1 MESMKRENYDL
12 LESIAKPV
20 LDDKAYYMQLSSV
33 GMMDLNVEKVMDDI
47 YAISHYGTLNG
58 DAMADPDVEIKVDLI
73 HRTITPVAYQND
85 YVGMYQRNDSNEVE
99 IELNEF
105 INEWLKG
112 IKNSQYKVT
121 RILTDENE
129 FNVSDNPKEL
139 LRFCRENGVGHLAAK
154 QKNVSRNER

>member
-12 LESIAKPV
+12 LEGIAKPI
-20 LDDKAYYMQLSSV
+20 LDDKAYYMQLSSA

-85 YVGMYQRNDSNEVE
+85 YVGMY
-99 IELNEF
+99 
-105 INEWLKG
+105 
-112 IKNSQYKVT
+112 

>member
-20 LDDKAYYMQLSSV
+20 LDDKAYYMQLSSA
-33 GMMDLNVEKVMDDI
+33 GMMDLNVEKVMDDS

-58 DAMADPDVEIKVDLI
+58 DAM
-73 HRTITPVAYQND
+73 
-85 YVGMYQRNDSNEVE
+85 
-99 IELNEF
+99 LNEF
-105 INEWLKG
+105 INDWLKG
-112 IKNSQYKVT
+112 IKDRQYKVT

-129 FNVSDNPKEL
+129 FNISDNPKEL
-139 LRFCRENGVGHLAAK
+139 LRFCRENGIGHLAAK

>member
-1 MESMKRENYDL
+1 
-12 LESIAKPV
+12 
-20 LDDKAYYMQLSSV
+20 
-33 GMMDLNVEKVMDDI
+33 
-47 YAISHYGTLNG
+47 
-58 DAMADPDVEIKVDLI
+58 
-73 HRTITPVAYQND
+73 
-85 YVGMYQRNDSNEVE
+85 MYQRNDSDEVE

-129 FNVSDNPKEL
+129 FNISDNPKEL
-139 LRFCRENGVGHLAAK
+139 LRFCRENGIGHLAAK

>member
-12 LESIAKPV
+12 LEGIAKPI
-20 LDDKAYYMQLSSV
+20 LDDKAYYMQLSSA

-85 YVGMYQRNDSNEVE
+85 YVGMYQRNDSDEV
-99 IELNEF
+99 
-105 INEWLKG
+105 
-112 IKNSQYKVT
+112 
-121 RILTDENE
+121 ENE